1 MNKSMIGQIV
11 KVGVYTVTIKEKIG
25 EGGYAWV
32 FLAEDA
38 QRSQYALKYVKVLEH
53 EKFKQFQKE
62 ASFLTQLPE
71 HPHIVK
77 LFAADANENEGT
89 IKFLF
94 EYAPTSA
101 ISLMQRKTLT
111 NQEIIIFFH
120 AICDAAAFLHSR
132 NPPILHRDLK
142 PENLLVSAL
151 GIPKLC
157 DFGSA
162 TTTIYHPNP
171 DNIPYIQQD
180 IDANTTQSYR
190 SPEMIDLYGQNPIG
204 PPADVWALGCT
215 LYKLITKDDLYK
227 PEDRLA
233 ILQGRVTIPPGC
245 DPAFAQTITACL
257 QIDQTKRPTAAQIA
271 ASYLKARGD
280 VDRIEIHLRTPT
292 FGQNMQPTDELESGI
307 FGLVK
312 EAYRSLTSSG
322 LEKTIVKATFG
333 NDKPPKTKH
342 VRRIILSSIKD
353 PNSARLITNF
363 LLSVRPWGNDPRIAA
378 KVLYC
383 ILIVS
388 QYQKDL
394 SAFVPIT
401 VKTDEIMKRYTNSK
415 LGDSYRGT
423 LVAISQIGAVIRI
436 KLMFHAA
443 HPEIEGNF
451 ATKGRADSHLIEDLQ
466 RYILSIVQAGS
477 AMLDNLGS
485 MDSFVTEVLA
495 QPVISE
501 AAAVGSLLKTIDPD
515 STQIL
520 TARNLIERASRND
533 YLSSSVTTKIDNP
546 PISRF

>member
-1 MNKSMIGQIV
+1 MNKGLIGQIV
-11 KVGVYTVTIKEKIG
+11 KVGMFTVTIKEKIG

-38 QRSQYALKYVKVLEH
+38 QRTQYALKYVKVLEH

-62 ASFLTQLPE
+62 ATFLTQLPE

-77 LFAADANENEGT
+77 LFAADANESEGT

-101 ISLMQRKTLT
+101 ISIMKRRSLT

-120 AICDAAAFLHSR
+120 AICDAAAYLHSR
-132 NPPILHRDLK
+132 NPSIIHRDLK
-142 PENLLVSAL
+142 PENLLVSSL

-180 IDANTTQSYR
+180 IEANTTQSYR
-190 SPEMIDLYGQNPIG
+190 APEMIDLYGQKPIG
-204 PPADVWALGCT
+204 TPADVWALGCT

-271 ASYLKARGD
+271 ASFLKARGD
-280 VDRIEIHLRTPT
+280 VDKIDIQVRTAT
-292 FGQNMQPTDELESGI
+292 FGSNMQPTDEVESGI
-307 FGLVK
+307 FGFVK
-312 EAYRSLTSSG
+312 EAYRSITSSG

-333 NDKPPKTKH
+333 NDKPPKAKH

-353 PNSARLITNF
+353 PKSTKLISNY
-363 LLSVRPWGNDPRIAA
+363 LLSVRPWNTDPRIAA
-378 KVLYC
+378 KVLYL

-401 VKTDEIMKRYTNSK
+401 VKTDEIIKRYSNSR
-415 LGDSYRGT
+415 LGDSFRST
-423 LVAISQIGAVIRI
+423 LVAITQLGTVLRV

-451 ATKGRADSHLIEDLQ
+451 ATKARTDAHLSEDLK
-466 RYILSIVQAGS
+466 RYILSICQAGN
-477 AMLDNLGS
+477 AILDNIGS

-501 AAAVGSLLKTIDPD
+501 AASVGSLLKTLEPEAPQLNTGR
-515 STQIL
+515 S
-520 TARNLIERASRND
+520 LIERAFRSD
-533 YLSSSVTTKIDNP
+533 YISSSVVAKIDNP